1 MGCQFF
7 LQQIFPT
14 RGSTL
19 PRPPIFFCNSA
30 EVLLSTG
37 EKIQTPL
44 RASETWPCLPSPLLP
59 STPTTP
65 PLSACHPLGISCCPL
80 VAVHLPPLSGLTGL
94 PTTLSNQPP
103 RCPPLYPLS
112 LPRFTQHPRILSCLL
127 SFCLPPLEH
136 KLLEGWDSVPLLLS
150 PGIWKHLVGSRE

>member
-7 LQQIFPT
+7 LQGIFPT

-19 PRPPIFFCNSA
+19 PRPPILFCNSA

-65 PLSACHPLGISCCPL
+65 PLSACHSFGITCYPL
-80 VAVHLPPLSGLTGL
+80 VAVHLPPLAGLTGL
-94 PTTLSNQPP
+94 PTTLSKQPP
-103 RCPPLYPLS
+103 PCPPLFTLCPCPGSLS
-112 LPRFTQHPRILSCLL
+112 TLEYSLAYFSFVSPPTRTQAPGGLGLCLITVVSL
-127 SFCLPPLEH
+127 YLETF
-136 KLLEGWDSVPLLLS
+136 G
-150 PGIWKHLVGSRE
+150 R